1 MVLDKPMIST
11 PETTP
16 KVGTTAVAIDNH
28 MTSIQVQV
36 EKNIIENVLLNGG
49 F

>member
-1 MVLDKPMIST
+1 MIST
-11 PETTP
+11 TETTP
-16 KVGTTAVAIDNH
+16 KVVTTAVAIDNH
-28 MTSIQVQV
+28 ITSIQAQV

>member
-1 MVLDKPMIST
+1 MISS
-11 PETTP
+11 PE
-16 KVGTTAVAIDNH
+16 TTAVAIDNH

-36 EKNIIENVLLNGG
+36 EKNIIENALLNGG